1 MYLCLAD
8 ACICFYYNEYGST
21 IREIIDRINSV
32 FVLLLS
38 QLIWMQT
45 DLIPSGE
52 DKYYIG
58 WYYLG
63 VFTLLFAVNLVV
75 VAYLGSITAA
85 KHCKKCYIM
94 CQRNM
99 AEALK
104 KK

>member
-8 ACICFYYNEYGST
+8 ACINFYYKVNGST
-21 IREIIDRINSV
+21 LREIMQRINSF

-45 DLIPSGE
+45 DLIPSDE

-63 VFTLLFAVNLVV
+63 VFALLFVVNILVV
-75 VAYLGSITAA
+75 IYSGSMTAM
-85 KHCKKCYIM
+85 KNCKRCWIKCR
-94 CQRNM
+94 RNR
-99 AEALK
+99 ALK
-104 KK
+104 EK